1 MKIPDNLKEAF
12 SEYLLIRLLDEI
24 SDSDFQR
31 FDKILQS
38 KDNDNYIKVNQI
50 LEIIPNLKDKI
61 NIFSVDFLNK
71 IYGK

>member
-1 MKIPDNLKEAF
+1 MKIPDNLKEVF

-38 KDNDNYIKVNQI
+38 KDNNNYIKVNQI